1 MRSPTSASLSRFGA
15 STRTR
20 EFGERR
26 TLIGFLPEATHLRR
40 PTRRFHLLSIG
51 AQGPDNLSVLADPAG
66 PLHQRHVRKLRE
78 VTDEDRPLGPER
90 QVVRTSNLVETGRV
104 TAPQKQSRPTWRC
117 DGISKKMISPG
128 VAEIISVTH
137 DSPANWLSWI

>member
-26 TLIGFLPEATHLRR
+26 TLIGFLPEATHLRG

-51 AQGPDNLSVLADPAG
+51 AQGPDNLSVLADPARSM
-66 PLHQRHVRKLRE
+66 LHRCNTVAKRE
-78 VTDEDRPLGPER
+78 
-90 QVVRTSNLVETGRV
+90 
-104 TAPQKQSRPTWRC
+104 TW
-117 DGISKKMISPG
+117 
-128 VAEIISVTH
+128 
-137 DSPANWLSWI
+137 

>member
-1 MRSPTSASLSRFGA
+1 MRSPASASLSRFGA

-51 AQGPDNLSVLADPAG
+51 AQGPENLSVLADPAG
-66 PLHQRHVRKLRE
+66 LLHQRHVGKLHE
-78 VTDEDRPLGPER
+78 VTDENRPLGPEQ
-90 QVVRTSNLVETGRV
+90 QVGSTYPPGPHPPGGPRKQRRE
-104 TAPQKQSRPTWRC
+104 APCPAVPWFIQLLPFFAVLKPNSVIRP
-117 DGISKKMISPG
+117 
-128 VAEIISVTH
+128 
-137 DSPANWLSWI
+137 